1 MCKSNH
7 HPHQS
12 HNNNNKMS
20 KTSILLP
27 FLLLIIFVSTSQANR
42 QLWDG
47 GLLGSKSGVNGI
59 PGLQGNVNWMNPT
72 HTCTMQGP
80 CRGKKLTCPAACYKS
95 SNVNKEGYKS
105 SSKSGGCTFDCT
117 NKCTASC

>member
-27 FLLLIIFVSTSQANR
+27 FLLLIIFISTSQASR
-42 QLWDG
+42 ELWDG
-47 GLLGSKSGVNGI
+47 GLFGSKSAVKGI
-59 PGLQGNVNWMNPT
+59 PGFHGNVNWMNPT
-72 HTCTMQGP
+72 RTCTMKGP
-80 CRGKKLTCPAACYKS
+80 CQGKKLTCPAECYKS
-95 SNVNKEGYKS
+95 SNVNKEGYRS

-117 NKCTASC
+117 KKCIASC